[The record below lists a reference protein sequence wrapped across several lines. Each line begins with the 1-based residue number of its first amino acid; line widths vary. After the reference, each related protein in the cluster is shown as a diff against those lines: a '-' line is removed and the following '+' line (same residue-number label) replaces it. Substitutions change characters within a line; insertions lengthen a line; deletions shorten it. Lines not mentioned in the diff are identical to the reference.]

1 MRHGVRDGWNDP
13 AAEPTET
20 KMFAKTLVL
29 ALVLTG
35 TALTFIGN
43 VSAAPARGSWQ
54 PVPNYMQERSD
65 PTNTNGNG

>member
-1 MRHGVRDGWNDP
+1 
-13 AAEPTET
+13 
-20 KMFAKTLVL
+20 MFAKTLVL